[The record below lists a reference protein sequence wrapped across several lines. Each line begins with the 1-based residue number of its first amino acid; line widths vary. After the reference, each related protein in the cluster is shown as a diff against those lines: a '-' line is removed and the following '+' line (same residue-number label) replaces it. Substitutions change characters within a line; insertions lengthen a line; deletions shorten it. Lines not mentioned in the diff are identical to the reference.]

1 MSSIP
6 FFFLFPPSSPSF
18 YVTRAERQRGSWYE
32 KPKKKK
38 RKKLT
43 IFCTGRSVGRSLPF
57 GRFFPNLSPSLG
69 AIKRLPYCLFL
80 IKMCVCFSSFF
91 STLFRPGVQLN
102 ILKNKQIKRL
112 LILAITGERVLRVRE
127 RNKLRALEPTDVHI
141 NRREGREYRK
151 LTRRE
156 WRWDVAIIPYL
167 HSCRAERTK
176 SAPERTHVQLF
187 RWWKYSKRG
196 EEEEEESFAFTDG
209 DESPPTV
216 RKRWAATLDMW
227 KIRFEA
233 GPHDLHR
240 LAGEEKKKRKRKIVN
255 MDDEPTATERERES
269 GIKWKLSLSLLVY
282 TIPNRH
288 FLHLLQDPYLNMQ
301 TRNTE

>member
-1 MSSIP
+1 MCLLL
-6 FFFLFPPSSPSF
+6 FFFFH
-18 YVTRAERQRGSWYE
+18 
-32 KPKKKK
+32 
-38 RKKLT
+38 
-43 IFCTGRSVGRSLPF
+43 SLPA
-57 GRFFPNLSPSLG
+57 RSP
-69 AIKRLPYCLFL
+69 IKHF
-80 IKMCVCFSSFF
+80 K
-91 STLFRPGVQLN
+91 Q
-102 ILKNKQIKRL
+102 QIKRL
-112 LILAITGERVLRVRE
+112 LILAITGERVVQVRE

-187 RWWKYSKRG
+187 RLVKVFEKRWRRRRRKFRFYRRRWVPADG
-196 EEEEEESFAFTDG
+196 EETLSCYFGYVENKVRGRATR
-209 DESPPTV
+209 PPSACG
-216 RKRWAATLDMW
+216 RR
-227 KIRFEA
+227 
-233 GPHDLHR
+233 
-240 LAGEEKKKRKRKIVN
+240 EKKKKKENSKYGRRAN
-255 MDDEPTATERERES
+255 SYRERERES